1 MLGLYCI
8 KNDKQYELRT
18 WTKDI
23 KDIYVCGGWQER
35 LRLLIWKKK
44 FYAFSQIQKDK
55 GYYENKNGSTC
66 EIYGYLMP
74 WYRMMWKI
82 NGDIMDSLSRNA
94 YIA

>member
-1 MLGLYCI
+1 M
-8 KNDKQYELRT
+8 
-18 WTKDI
+18 W
-23 KDIYVCGGWQER
+23 R
-35 LRLLIWKKK
+35 LVRAPTFFNMKEKK

-66 EIYGYLMP
+66 KIYGYLMP

-82 NGDIMDSLSRNA
+82 NGDITDSLSRNA